1 VTGPEGEAAG
11 RLSAAEIDAMLRKAG
26 LGGRIVNRRA
36 VPGTPP
42 FTQASQ
48 ARAAMAR
55 EKARL
60 VRAEWLLKLSAGD
73 TDPAGAIR
81 AACTPDLSGP
91 LRRLRLDH
99 VMRAHEHAGSLSGI
113 HARLALVH
121 ARSGAP
127 GRWCAGPHPRTSPKA
142 GCDGFHPSTM
152 TLGWLLATSARGRR
166 LRAWAGLYASVHDG
180 FPRRR
185 RPPPAAV
192 AGTQTRTGEGETG

>member
-1 VTGPEGEAAG
+1 MTGPGAAADG
-11 RLSAAEIDAMLRKAG
+11 RVSAAEIDAMLRQAG
-26 LGGRIVNRRA
+26 LGARIVSRRPA
-36 VPGTPP
+36 PGTPP

-48 ARAAMAR
+48 ARAAVAR
-55 EKARL
+55 ERARL

-73 TDPAGAIR
+73 TDPAGVIR
-81 AACTPDLSGP
+81 AACTPELSGP

-99 VMRAHEHAGSLSGI
+99 VMRAHEHAGSLAGI

-121 ARSGAP
+121 DRSGAP

-142 GCDGFHPSTM
+142 ACGGFHPSAM
-152 TLGWLLATSARGRR
+152 TLGWLLAASARGRR

-185 RPPPAAV
+185 RPPPPAAV
-192 AGTQTRTGEGETG
+192 TQARTGEGEN